1 MPRFWQRLIFRSGF
15 GSLTPFAFLESILQC
30 GHSLPDLLAD
40 HGTAD
45 AGSQTTASYVM
56 KENEILHAIR
66 KVLAGEVYFS
76 ERLGASLVRR
86 SLEQRP
92 DSTRVGVEK
101 LSDRELQV
109 FH

>member
-1 MPRFWQRLIFRSGF
+1 
-15 GSLTPFAFLESILQC
+15 
-30 GHSLPDLLAD
+30 
-40 HGTAD
+40 
-45 AGSQTTASYVM
+45 M